1 MPSRSSWPARFP
13 VREAAAISASMSVR
27 TLAAC
32 RVITRA
38 ASVGWMLRAERWNSS
53 TPVSRSRADI
63 CWDTAEAV

>member
-1 MPSRSSWPARFP
+1 MPSRSSCRAGSP

-53 TPVSRSRADI
+53 TPVSRSSADI
-63 CWDTAEAV
+63 CWETADAV